1 MSDPAVITNTGR
13 SSMGKIDAVICEYIA
28 DNERIADLFNGLYFQ
43 GERKIH
49 AENIEDYEEKYPVKY
64 HVGERHSKHNG
75 RVRYRD
81 IVKKLKNG
89 GSLRILAMENQNRV
103 DYTMPFRCMEYDTL
117 EYRRQIDRRIRDNE
131 KNPQWNNE
139 AEFLCGV
146 RKTDRFAPVYTVCLY
161 HGKDA
166 WDGPRTLRDMMDFGS
181 DSDQMSRYF
190 VDYPMKLFCVNE
202 EQDFSCFHTELRQLF
217 TMISCQKDWKRL
229 RSLVESEDYRNIS
242 SDTAEAIAVV
252 LGWSDPKEIRM
263 KYEEKGKGVNM
274 CKALED
280 LLAIERGKGE
290 KLGVEQG
297 IEQNSYN
304 MIWNMQEEGIEL
316 DRICRISG
324 KTAEEV
330 QRILDRK

>member
-1 MSDPAVITNTGR
+1 MSEPAVITDTGR
-13 SSMGKIDAVICEYIA
+13 RFMGEIDVVICEYIA
-28 DNERIADLFNGLYFQ
+28 DNERVADLFNGLYYQ
-43 GERKIH
+43 GKRVIR
-49 AENIEDYEEKYPVKY
+49 AENIEDYEGKYPVKY
-64 HVGERHSKHNG
+64 SAGGKRSKRNG
-75 RVRYRD
+75 KVRYRD
-81 IVKKLKNG
+81 IVKRLKKG

-131 KNPQWNNE
+131 KTSQWSSE

-161 HGKDA
+161 HGKEA
-166 WDGPRTLRDMMDFGS
+166 WDGPRSLKDMMDFGS
-181 DSDQMSRYF
+181 DPDQMSRYF
-190 VDYPMKLFCVNE
+190 TDYPMKLFCVNE
-202 EQDFSCFHTELRQLF
+202 EQDFSCFHTELRQFF
-217 TMISCQKDWKRL
+217 TMISCRKDWKRL
-229 RSLVESEDYRNIS
+229 RRLAESEDYRNLS
-242 SDTAEAIAVV
+242 ADTAEAIAVV
-252 LGWSDPKEIRM
+252 LGWSDPKEIQM

-280 LLAIERGKGE
+280 LLTIEREKGE
-290 KLGVEQG
+290 KLGIEQG
-297 IEQNSYN
+297 IEQNAYN

-330 QRILDRK
+330 QRILGSK